1 LKRKKKALFYHESP
15 LADRPALRLRGVL
28 QPKSIP
34 DGASPLR
41 LGVRWL
47 PDQLM
52 TFQET
57 GREPVEKLP
66 TASDPNDLL
75 TPSDAARVLGL
86 SPDSVRVLSDSGRL
100 PALRTVSGR
109 RLFRRG
115 DVDRLAADRAAASAA
130 RIPTPPGGSSLD
142 HVNGHAN
149 GHGLK

>member
-1 LKRKKKALFYHESP
+1 
-15 LADRPALRLRGVL
+15 
-28 QPKSIP
+28 
-34 DGASPLR
+34 
-41 LGVRWL
+41 
-47 PDQLM
+47 M

-86 SPDSVRVLSDSGRL
+86 SPDSVRAPRTAAGFLLST
-100 PALRTVSGR
+100 AVSGR

-142 HVNGHAN
+142 SVNGHAN

>member
-1 LKRKKKALFYHESP
+1 
-15 LADRPALRLRGVL
+15 
-28 QPKSIP
+28 
-34 DGASPLR
+34 
-41 LGVRWL
+41 
-47 PDQLM
+47 M

-66 TASDPNDLL
+66 TATDPNDLL

-115 DVDRLAADRAAASAA
+115 DVDRLAADRAAALAA
-130 RIPTPPGGSSLD
+130 RIPTPPGGSHLDSL
-142 HVNGHAN
+142 NGDGAR
-149 GHGLK
+149 KP